1 MPTAPETF
9 GTKVIELS
17 AVHHQP
23 EKDWKFSDAVT
34 MLYYST
40 LFGICCECT
49 S

>member
-1 MPTAPETF
+1 MPKAPKRF
-9 GTKVIELS
+9 GTKVVELS

-23 EKDWKFSDAVT
+23 EEDGKFSDAVT

-40 LFGICCECT
+40 LFGSSCECK